1 MIKLTNVKKR
11 FQNRLALK
19 NVSFT
24 FPRSGMCII
33 YGASGSGKTTLL
45 NCISGLIPFEGSI
58 EIDHLNIGTLNDN
71 ELSDLRLTTYGF
83 VFQDFKLFENE
94 TVIANLLFP
103 LETLHH
109 LSSDIKRRK
118 CLDLLSLVGLEKK
131 EKQVVNKLSGG
142 EKQRVAIA
150 RALVNDP
157 KVLLA
162 DEPTGSLDERNG
174 VEIMNILKTISKKS
188 LVIVVSHDQDL
199 TRAYADQI
207 IEMDDGR
214 IIRVLEREQNLDS
227 KSHLPV
233 LKNGSTNKKIRIP
246 SSFLLSHTYHNMKQ
260 KKFRTLICYSMTSLG
275 LIGVGLAFTLSS
287 SIATNIKDAYREIVD
302 ENSMIVSLKKDNG
315 VINEQYSANYYEV
328 ETIKENYS
336 EYIDDVGVCYLAN
349 FEKFFPDI
357 NNLVISKGYQYRTI
371 SGFSARHINDFIW
384 LEDASS
390 TIYPERI
397 ELLEDDEI
405 VLGLNYDSLVDICFE
420 LQIERTVKSL
430 SNYIRNNDLFLYFDF
445 ANHDW
450 TYDDQQLVKLVGF
463 TLENDLHIYH
473 SNHMWNEYM
482 FETRMRFPTSDALS
496 VKDKEPWVMK
506 KIYYLKSNEK
516 RDDFLNLFYD
526 SKLADEYM
534 VEIANETYYPWLYY
548 EKEMAER
555 DRLFVFVNKTPH
567 LPLWQIPYFLSN
579 DSNLKEPIIANNG
592 GYVMYPESLMMGFA
606 KTMYFSKD
614 EEMLINIIDHQTT
627 NNTNGFYQEELPDGV
642 RSGNYAKSLQNGVNF
657 SVINGDL
664 LMGRQP
670 ESVDEVVLSTALY
683 KELGFKSLDEDLYVT
698 TSKKEMLV
706 DGNKIIKDYSLV
718 KLKAVGLVKSN
729 KLNLFQDKNWT
740 ILFYQCLVGI
750 SSFDLQCR
758 SLSFSLNDPNR
769 IDSSIELAQKAFPQY
784 EIINPLSDINESVDT
799 VCFYITLVLIIFS
812 LVATVISVLL
822 LSICNYLYVVEG
834 RKEIALARCLGV
846 NKKESRKFLF
856 WHSLMQC
863 IVSFG
868 IASIELLFIALVANF
883 EISQT
888 LSLGFSFSFNPIALA
903 PMFALALIIA
913 IFSSVLMSKRINKIN
928 PIDALK
934 T

>member
-162 DEPTGSLDERNG
+162 DEPTGSLDERNS

-302 ENSMIVSLKKDNG
+302 ENSMIVSLKKDNS

-390 TIYPERI
+390 TIYPEQI

-463 TLENDLHIYH
+463 ILENDLHIYH

-555 DRLFVFVNKTPH
+555 NRLFVFINKTPH

-579 DSNLKEPIIANNG
+579 DSNLKEPSIANNG

-627 NNTNGFYQEELPDGV
+627 NNANGFYQEELPDGV

-664 LMGRQP
+664 LIGRQP
-670 ESVDEVVLSTALY
+670 ESVGEVVLSTALY

-718 KLKAVGLVKSN
+718 KLKVVGLVKSN

-750 SSFDLQCR
+750 SSFDLQCQ
-758 SLSFSLNDPNR
+758 SLSFSLNEPNR

-784 EIINPLSDINESVDT
+784 EIINPLSDINESVDM
-799 VCFYITLVLIIFS
+799 VCFYITIVLIIFS

-903 PMFALALIIA
+903 PMFVLALIIA

>member
-71 ELSDLRLTTYGF
+71 ELSNLRLTTYGF

-162 DEPTGSLDERNG
+162 DEPTGSLDERNS

-371 SGFSARHINDFIW
+371 PGFSARHINDFIW
-384 LEDASS
+384 LEDVSS

-445 ANHDW
+445 ANRDW

-482 FETRMRFPTSDALS
+482 FETRMRFPTNDALS

-627 NNTNGFYQEELPDGV
+627 NSTNGFYQEELPDGV

-718 KLKAVGLVKSN
+718 KLKVVGLVKSN

-750 SSFDLQCR
+750 SSFDLQCQ
-758 SLSFSLNDPNR
+758 SLSFSLNEPNR

-784 EIINPLSDINESVDT
+784 EIINPLSDINNSVDT
-799 VCFYITLVLIIFS
+799 VCFYITIVLIIFS

-903 PMFALALIIA
+903 PMFVLALIIA